1 MVVHG
6 HYYNNWPDKYLLL
19 NPQSR
24 LLNVSVELLGY
35 APLRLERLTR
45 YLERDEWLPSVQ
57 DAADIE

>member
-6 HYYNNWPDKYLLL
+6 HYHNNWPDKYLLL
-19 NPQSR
+19 NPQGH
-24 LLNVSVELLGY
+24 LVNVSVELLGY